1 MQVYL
6 PAEYTMT
13 NMDIQK
19 EVEQI
24 KKELV
29 DLIVLH
35 LKANKME
42 AQTAQKL
49 AADFLAILPVKDQKD
64 LLDKL
69 GYNNWLKLSQDFK

>member
-1 MQVYL
+1 
-6 PAEYTMT
+6 MT